1 MSIESIEALPLRLRR
16 DEAYLGPLPPHADV
30 GKYFIRPPYRC
41 LYSAT
46 YETVFVRLRTSEGV
60 TAWGEALAPVAPEV
74 VCSIID
80 QLLAPA
86 LIGRDPLGAGRLWH
100 LMYNLMRDRGYYGGH
115 MLDAISAIDIALWDA
130 RGKLQGQP
138 VHALLG
144 GAFFDDAIPCY
155 VSGLPRPDDD
165 GRVELALDWQEKGFN
180 AFKLSAGYGVRADV
194 TTMSRLRA
202 ALGAETTL
210 LLDAHWA
217 YTPAEAMQLGRQ
229 LEALDTGFFEA
240 PMNPEDIAGHAR
252 LAAGLGIPVAIGE
265 TERTRYQF
273 RPWLEQRAASV
284 LQPDIG
290 RAGISE
296 SMVIAQMA
304 EAFNARMAPHLSV
317 GLGPCI
323 AASIQL
329 AAALPNLY
337 LLEYQPPVVELA
349 NSLLQTPLVAR
360 AGQFEIPE
368 GPGLGVEPDVA
379 KLQLANS

>member
-1 MSIESIEALPLRLRR
+1 MSIESIEALPVRLRR
-16 DEAYLGPLPPHADV
+16 DEAYLGPLPPHTDV
-30 GKYFIRPPYRC
+30 GNYFIRPPYRC

-74 VCSIID
+74 VCSIIE

-86 LIGRDPLGAGRLWH
+86 LIGRDPLGACHLWH

-115 MLDAISAIDIALWDA
+115 MLDAISAVDIALWDA
-130 RGKLQGQP
+130 AGKLLGQP
-138 VHALLG
+138 VHTLLG
-144 GAFFDDAIPCY
+144 GAFREHVPCY

-165 GRVELALDWQEKGFN
+165 GRVELALDWQDKGFN
-180 AFKLSAGYGVRADV
+180 AFKLAAGRGVRADV
-194 TTMSRLRA
+194 ISMGKLRT
-202 ALGAETTL
+202 ALGEATTL
-210 LLDAHWA
+210 LLDAHWV
-217 YTPAEAMQLGRQ
+217 YTAEEALRLGRQ
-229 LEALDTGFFEA
+229 LEALEAGFLEA
-240 PMNPEDIAGHAR
+240 PINPEDISGHAR
-252 LAAGLGIPVAIGE
+252 LVAGLGIPVAIGE

-329 AAALPNLY
+329 AAALPNLF

-349 NSLLQTPLVAR
+349 NNFLKTPLTAR
-360 AGQFEIPE
+360 AGHFEIPE
-368 GPGLGVEPDVA
+368 GPGLGIELDLEKVRT
-379 KLQLANS
+379 ANN

>member
-1 MSIESIEALPLRLRR
+1 MPIESIDAIPVRLRR
-16 DEAYLGPLPPHADV
+16 DEAYLGALPPHTEV
-30 GKYFIRPPYRC
+30 GNYFLRPPYRC

-46 YETVFVRLRTSEGV
+46 YETVFVRLRSSEGL

-74 VCSIID
+74 VCAIIE

-86 LIGRDPLGAGRLWH
+86 LIGRETLGAGRLWH
-100 LMYNLMRDRGYYGGH
+100 LMYDLMRDRGYYGGH
-115 MLDAISAIDIALWDA
+115 MLDAISAVDIALWDA
-130 RGKLQGQP
+130 AGKLLDQP
-138 VHALLG
+138 VHALIG
-144 GAFFDDAIPCY
+144 GAFREDVPCY
-155 VSGLPRPDDD
+155 VSGLPRPSDD
-165 GRVELALDWQEKGFN
+165 GRVELALDWQAKGFH
-180 AFKLSAGYGVRADV
+180 AFKLAAGYGVRNDE
-194 TTMSRLRA
+194 TTTRRLRE
-202 ALGAETTL
+202 ALDEGSTL
-210 LLDAHWA
+210 LLDAHWT
-217 YTPAEAMQLGRQ
+217 YTVEEALQLGRRLEGLEVGF
-229 LEALDTGFFEA
+229 LEA
-240 PMNPEDIAGHAR
+240 PINPEDIAGHRR
-252 LAAGLGIPVAIGE
+252 LSNGLVIPVAVGE

-273 RPWLEQRAASV
+273 RPWLEQRAISV

-349 NSLLQTPLVAR
+349 NNLLQEPIVVEGGR
-360 AGQFEIPE
+360 FMIPE
-368 GPGLGVEPDVA
+368 GPGLGVELDLA
-379 KLQLANS
+379 KLRAAKV

>member
-1 MSIESIEALPLRLRR
+1 MSIESIEALPLRLKR

-30 GKYFIRPPYRC
+30 GNYFIRPPYRC

-86 LIGRDPLGAGRLWH
+86 LVGRDPLGAGRLWH

-130 RGKLQGQP
+130 RGKLQDQP

-165 GRVELALDWQEKGFN
+165 GRVELALDWQGKGFN
-180 AFKLSAGYGVRADV
+180 AFKLSAGYGVHADV
-194 TTMSRLRA
+194 TTMSRLRE

-240 PMNPEDIAGHAR
+240 AMNPGGHRRARASGRGAGHSGRHRRDRAHPLSVPALAGTAR
-252 LAAGLGIPVAIGE
+252 RERAAAGHRARGHLGIDGHRADG
-265 TERTRYQF
+265 RGF
-273 RPWLEQRAASV
+273 QRAYGA
-284 LQPDIG
+284 
-290 RAGISE
+290 
-296 SMVIAQMA
+296 
-304 EAFNARMAPHLSV
+304 
-317 GLGPCI
+317 
-323 AASIQL
+323 
-329 AAALPNLY
+329 
-337 LLEYQPPVVELA
+337 
-349 NSLLQTPLVAR
+349 TPQR
-360 AGQFEIPE
+360 
-368 GPGLGVEPDVA
+368 GPGPLHRRLDPAGRRPA
-379 KLQLANS
+379 QPLYA

>member
-1 MSIESIEALPLRLRR
+1 MTITGIEALPVRLRR
-16 DEAYLGPLPPHADV
+16 DEAYLGALPPHTEV
-30 GKYFIRPPYRC
+30 GNYFLRPPYRC

-74 VCSIID
+74 VCQIIE
-80 QLLAPA
+80 QLLTPA
-86 LIGRDPLGAGRLWH
+86 LIGRELPGAGRLWH
-100 LMYNLMRDRGYYGGH
+100 LMYDLMRDRGYYGGH
-115 MLDAISAIDIALWDA
+115 MLDAISAVDIALQDA
-130 RGKLQGQP
+130 AGKLLDQP
-138 VHALLG
+138 VRALLG
-144 GAFFDDAIPCY
+144 GAFREDVPCY
-155 VSGLPRPDDD
+155 VSGLPRPTDDE
-165 GRVELALDWQEKGFN
+165 RVELALDWQAKGFR
-180 AFKLSAGYGVRADV
+180 AFKLAAGYGVRADE
-194 TTMSRLRA
+194 TTVRRLRE
-202 ALGAETTL
+202 ALDEGATL
-210 LLDAHWA
+210 LLDAHWN
-217 YTPAEAMQLGRQ
+217 YTVEEALQLGRR
-229 LEALDTGFFEA
+229 LEDLEVGFFEA
-240 PMNPEDIAGHAR
+240 PINPEDIAGHAR
-252 LAAGLGIPVAIGE
+252 LRDGITIAVAIGE

-273 RPWLEQRAASV
+273 RPWLEQRAVSV

-349 NSLLQTPLVAR
+349 GSLLREPLEVS
-360 AGQFEIPE
+360 AGRFIIPE
-368 GPGLGVEPDVA
+368 GPGLGVELDMA
-379 KLQLANS
+379 KLRAAQV